1 MPKHIYLV
9 DDDSTILRLL
19 ALSLKKADYKV
30 SQFLRATEALEAL
43 KVEMP
48 DLIVSDI
55 MMPEMNGIEFC
66 KHVRR
71 LPNTEILPMVFLSGS
86 NDPETVEKAFHV
98 GIDEFVVKPPE
109 RRKFLDL
116 IASLLKQ
123 NERLLR
129 LQKAKPNVALKG
141 DLAEL
146 SLVEIIQLI
155 HLNKRS
161 GILEIPMGK
170 IFFNSGEFIKA
181 SYKTLEN
188 NLAIREMIQI
198 NQGTFHFE
206 NRSMSIASEF
216 KNSTM
221 HILMNACKEIDEKTV

>member
-1 MPKHIYLV
+1 MTKHIFLV
-9 DDDSTILRLL
+9 DDDPTILRLL
-19 ALSLKKADYKV
+19 ALSLKKADYKI
-30 SQFLRATEALEAL
+30 SSFTRATLALDAL
-43 KVEMP
+43 KEELP

-66 KHVRR
+66 EKVRE

-86 NDPETVEKAFHV
+86 NDPKTVEKAFHV

-109 RRKFLDL
+109 RQKFLDL
-116 IASLLKQ
+116 IESLLKQ
-123 NERLLR
+123 NERLIR
-129 LQKAKPNVALKG
+129 LQKAKPNIALKG

-146 SLVEIIQLI
+146 SLVEIIQLV

-161 GILEIPMGK
+161 GVLEIPMGQ
-170 IFFNSGEFIKA
+170 IFFKAGEFVRA
-181 SYKTLEN
+181 TYKSLINTP
-188 NLAIREMIQI
+188 AIQEMIQI

-206 NRSMSIASEF
+206 NRTISDASEF

-221 HILMNACKEIDEKTV
+221 HILMDACKEIDEKSV

>member
-1 MPKHIYLV
+1 MNKHIFLV
-9 DDDSTILRLL
+9 DDDPTILRLL
-19 ALSLKKADYKV
+19 ALSLKKAAYKI
-30 SQFLRATEALEAL
+30 SSFTRATLALEAL
-43 KVEMP
+43 KEELP

-66 KHVRR
+66 EKVRE

-86 NDPETVEKAFHV
+86 NDPKTVEKAFHV

-109 RRKFLDL
+109 RQKFLDL
-116 IASLLKQ
+116 IESLLKQ
-123 NERLLR
+123 NERLIR
-129 LQKAKPNVALKG
+129 LQKAKPNIALKG

-146 SLVEIIQLI
+146 SLVEIIQLV

-161 GILEIPMGK
+161 GVLEIPMGQ
-170 IFFNSGEFIKA
+170 IFFKAGEFVRA
-181 SYKTLEN
+181 TYKSLTSTP
-188 NLAIREMIQI
+188 AIQEMIQI

-206 NRSMSIASEF
+206 NRTIKDASEF

-221 HILMNACKEIDEKTV
+221 HILMDACKEIDEKSV